1 MLESAMNELRRETVR
16 RRVQTTRTHSIQWLA
31 HHFSDASDV
40 NPRYSRESNVCSTLP
55 VMG

>member
-1 MLESAMNELRRETVR
+1 MPESAMNELGRETVR

-55 VMG
+55 MMG